1 MPTIKASDEMA
12 TIGSFTPPGVI
23 MPFGGRTPPNG
34 WLICDG
40 SEVSRTT
47 YAALAAALWDSTT
60 SKYAWGYG
68 NNSTTFNLPDLR
80 GRMLRG
86 YDAPAFIGGAK
97 ANRDPDKAG
106 RTATNSGNAGDNV
119 GSVQDDRFQGHHH
132 VKFPDASSGIPIL
145 GTGEASWPSPLWG
158 NTSSTSYSTQV
169 GIPKVDTLGN
179 GTPRTTSETR
189 PINANV
195 NYIIKY

>member
-1 MPTIKASDEMA
+1 MSYTGFCPAGVILPFGAN
-12 TIGSFTPPGVI
+12 TPPE
-23 MPFGGRTPPNG
+23 G

-40 SEVSRTT
+40 SPVSQTT
-47 YAALAAALWDSTT
+47 YNAL
-60 SKYAWGYG
+60 YAVIGVTWGNPG
-68 NNSTTFNLPDLR
+68 GLAFNLPDLR

-86 YDAPAFIGGAK
+86 YDAAAVVGGAK
-97 ANRDPDKAG
+97 ANRDPDKAS
-106 RTATNSGNAGDNV
+106 RAWCNSGGLDKDNV

-145 GTGEASWPSPLWG
+145 GTGEGSWPSPLWG
-158 NTSSTSYSTQV
+158 NISSTSYSTQV
-169 GIPKVDTLGN
+169 GIPKADTLGN
-179 GTPRTTSETR
+179 GAPRTSSESR